1 MDHGRRS
8 FITGNSLLTAVVTG
22 YADAMVSNTKPM
34 VEYTDLYATNS
45 TIFSETVYT
54 ANIDYLKYPLYT
66 DKSYSFWKEPDW
78 VGYWELVPPPAS
90 FRVSTT
96 YKPNWLHRKMT
107 KLFFGWT
114 WHKGKAIK

>member
-45 TIFSETVYT
+45 TIFSETAYT
-54 ANIDYLKYPLYT
+54 ANVSDSRSSIYYTNKPTYVWEQPKY
-66 DKSYSFWKEPDW
+66 
-78 VGYWELVPPPAS
+78 VGYWELVPAPSS

-107 KLFFGWT
+107 KLFFGWS
-114 WHKGKAIK
+114 WHEGKLF

>member
-8 FITGNSLLTAVVTG
+8 FLQGNSLLATVIAG
-22 YADAMVSNTKPM
+22 YNDVMVSNSNAILDC
-34 VEYTDLYATNS
+34 TDLYATDS

-54 ANIDYLKYPLYT
+54 ANIDYSNHPLYT
-66 DKSYSFWKEPDW
+66 NKKYSLYEEPKW
-78 VGYWELVPPPAS
+78 IGYWELTPEPAS
-90 FRVSTT
+90 LRVSTT

-114 WHKGKAIK
+114 WHEGKAIK